1 MITWSQSKGLM
12 TNHDGVPIGKGYAGN
27 GLGKDNPEDQG
38 LQGIGPVPQGVW
50 NIGQPHLGVHTGPYT
65 MDLTPQPGT
74 DTLGRSAFRI
84 HGDSITDPGNAS
96 HGCII
101 LPRAVREAIWNGGDH
116 VLQVVA

>member
-50 NIGQPHLGVHTGPYT
+50 NIGQPHLGVRS
-65 MDLTPQPGT
+65 
-74 DTLGRSAFRI
+74 LGLIRWAGRRSASTATASPIPAMPHTDASSFPVLCGKLSGTGATTFFRW
-84 HGDSITDPGNAS
+84 S
-96 HGCII
+96 
-101 LPRAVREAIWNGGDH
+101 PRERD
-116 VLQVVA
+116 